1 MCGCGES
8 LGESMTS
15 GDNDIVRMFDRISP
29 VYDRMNRLMSWGM
42 DVKWRRKALEIL
54 NITPGDVVLDLASGT
69 GDLAFEAFKQQQ
81 DIQIIACDPSPA
93 MTMIGRG
100 KLKGWNVE
108 FVRNFGEYLP
118 FGEGCFQR
126 AMMAFGIRSFPDRGL
141 TLKELFRVVDTG
153 GKLVILEM
161 TSRKQTVVEWFFGW
175 YFRGL
180 VPLLGA
186 LISKDHQA
194 YRFLPKSVDAFPE
207 PIDFAGEMVKAGWD
221 SVQWLP
227 LAGGVVTIFIAEKR

>member
-1 MCGCGES
+1 MCGYSES

-15 GDNDIVRMFDRISP
+15 GDTDVIGMFDRISP
-29 VYDRMNRLMSWGM
+29 VYDRMNRLMSLGM
-42 DVKWRRKALEIL
+42 DLRWRQKTVETL
-54 NITPGDVVLDLASGT
+54 NLFSGAIVLDLASGT
-69 GDLAFEAFKQQQ
+69 GDLALEAFRQQQ
-81 DIQIIACDPSPA
+81 DIRVIACDPSPA
-93 MTMIGRG
+93 MMMIGRE
-100 KLKGWNVE
+100 KLKGRNVE

-126 AMMAFGIRSFPDRGL
+126 AMMAFGIRSFPDRCL
-141 TLKELFRVVDTG
+141 TLKELFRVVSVG

-161 TSRKQTVVEWFFGW
+161 TSRKQTMLEWFFGW

-186 LISKDHQA
+186 LISKDYKA

-207 PIDFAGEMVKAGWD
+207 PIDFAGEMVKTGWGR
-221 SVQWLP
+221 VQWLP
-227 LAGGVVTIFIAEKR
+227 LTGGVVTIFIAEK